1 MIIQICVGSA
11 CHLNGSEEIVD
22 LFQEAIREYKL
33 EKDVTLAGTF
43 CTGNC
48 NRVGVTV
55 IIDDIVYRSVVPN
68 NFDDFFKEKVLNKL
82 NLQGK

>member
-11 CHLNGSEEIVD
+11 CHLNGSEKIVD
-22 LFQEAIREYKL
+22 LFQEAIKKYKL

-48 NRVGVTV
+48 NRMGVTV
-55 IIDDIVYRSVVPN
+55 TIDDVVYKSVVPYD
-68 NFDDFFKEKVLNKL
+68 FDEFFQKNVLNKL
-82 NLQGK
+82 NLQRG